1 MKSVCGHIK
10 ELIMVQ
16 PRQKDT
22 THKKSTKVGSLVT
35 VPSETCD
42 GCCFEV
48 FDFEDVDSVG
58 GDLRICEFIR
68 CNSNERKNTPHVIFK
83 IE

>member
-1 MKSVCGHIK
+1 
-10 ELIMVQ
+10 MVQ

-48 FDFEDVDSVG
+48 FD
-58 GDLRICEFIR
+58 GDLRICEHIKCQDF
-68 CNSNERKNTPHVIFK
+68 EREDDTDVFFRL
-83 IE
+83 E

>member
-1 MKSVCGHIK
+1 
-10 ELIMVQ
+10 MVQ

-22 THKKSTKVGSLVT
+22 THKKSTKVGSLVA

-42 GCCFEV
+42 GCCFKV
-48 FDFEDVDSVG
+48 FEDDDDW
-58 GDLRICEFIR
+58 DLRMCEFIR
-68 CNSNERKNTPHVIFK
+68 CISYERKNTTHVIFK

>member
-1 MKSVCGHIK
+1 
-10 ELIMVQ
+10 MVQ

-35 VPSETCD
+35 VPSETCE

-48 FDFEDVDSVG
+48 FDS
-58 GDLRICEFIR
+58 DLLICEFIR
-68 CNSNERKNTPHVIFK
+68 CISYERKNTTNVIFK